1 MIDVC
6 HVCWRYLASLKV
18 VRESFNIVG
27 LYPLQE
33 MSSNP
38 RYGGS
43 GSFSEDDVS
52 LDDKGSLKDEA
63 FGTTPGDDAT
73 PPTVETRRKP
83 KDPRS
88 SAYHKYNIFSRL
100 LFL

>member
-1 MIDVC
+1 MLVF
-6 HVCWRYLASLKV
+6 V
-18 VRESFNIVG
+18 
-27 LYPLQE
+27 PLQE

-38 RYGGS
+38 RYGSS

-52 LDDKGSLKDEA
+52 LDDKGSLSGKEGEA

-73 PPTVETRRKP
+73 PPTAEVRRKT
-83 KDPRS
+83 KNPRS

>member
-1 MIDVC
+1 
-6 HVCWRYLASLKV
+6 
-18 VRESFNIVG
+18 
-27 LYPLQE
+27 

-38 RYGGS
+38 RYGSS

-52 LDDKGSLKDEA
+52 LDDKGSLPGKEDEA
-63 FGTTPGDDAT
+63 FGTMGDDAT
-73 PPTVETRRKP
+73 PPTAETRKP

-88 SAYHKYNIFSRL
+88 SSYHKYNIFSRL

>member
-1 MIDVC
+1 MFVDKLV
-6 HVCWRYLASLKV
+6 RYLSSLKSYRRALILLV
-18 VRESFNIVG
+18 
-27 LYPLQE
+27 YPLQE

-63 FGTTPGDDAT
+63 FGTTLGDDAT
-73 PPTVETRRKP
+73 PSTVETHRKP

>member
-1 MIDVC
+1 
-6 HVCWRYLASLKV
+6 
-18 VRESFNIVG
+18 
-27 LYPLQE
+27 

-38 RYGGS
+38 RYAGGS

-52 LDDKGSLKDEA
+52 LDDKASLPGKEDEA
-63 FGTTPGDDAT
+63 FGSGGVGDGAT
-73 PPTVETRRKP
+73 PPTAEKRKP

-88 SAYHKYNIFSRL
+88 STYHKYNIFSRL

>member
-1 MIDVC
+1 MLV
-6 HVCWRYLASLKV
+6 
-18 VRESFNIVG
+18 
-27 LYPLQE
+27 YPLQE
-33 MSSNP
+33 MSTNP
-38 RYGGS
+38 RYGSS

-52 LDDKGSLKDEA
+52 LDDKGSLKEDEA
-63 FGTTPGDDAT
+63 FGTTPGDV
-73 PPTVETRRKP
+73 PTVETRRKP